1 MRALLFSLLIASVSH
16 GVTLEQLCDFENRYK
31 GKEDPKHYVRYLGCQ
46 KDGDRYVFTRQMHV
60 KKILAQA
67 KAHPEVR
74 ALGAKGF
81 LRLLALKSKRR
92 FLERYC
98 PIIRKERA
106 EFTILAGVKP
116 FVKIFADADVCARRD
131 AIVQKLQLRSALT
144 VMSALKRSGKLPIK
158 ISRYGALENI
168 DVMPKRRWLVL
179 DLFVFDPYGT
189 TNDPKKRRDFFAKLE
204 QRIPQVVRRSK
215 LWQIF
220 LAQGWKLL
228 VSIHTNTGYYKRFL
242 VE

>member
-1 MRALLFSLLIASVSH
+1 MRSILFLLLVFSISYGAS
-16 GVTLEQLCDFENRYK
+16 LEQVCDFENRYK
-31 GKEDPKHYVRYLGCQ
+31 GKEDPKHYVRYLGCK
-46 KDGDRYVFTRQMHV
+46 KDGRRFIFTRKMHI
-60 KKILAQA
+60 KKILAEA

-81 LRLLALKSKRR
+81 LRLLALKAKRR

-98 PIIRKERA
+98 PLIRKERV
-106 EFTILAGVKP
+106 EFTILAGDKP
-116 FVKIFADADVCARRD
+116 FIKTFADADVCARRN

-144 VMSALKRSGKLPIK
+144 VMGALKRSGKLPIK

-189 TNDPKKRRDFFAKLE
+189 TNDPKKRRDFFAELE
-204 QRIPQVVRRSK
+204 RRIPPVIRGSK

-220 LAQGWKLL
+220 LVQGWKLQ
-228 VSIHTNTGYYKRFL
+228 VSIHTNTGYYKRLL